1 MSVPSQDTT
10 IGSGRGWLAFKLRCA
25 LCHGLQ
31 VEDAEDGGAASEAQL
46 RRAGQ
51 VVELW
56 EEGRRDV
63 LDAGVDLLYAGVDAL
78 LRGGDCGGDYGG
90 DLFGVFGRNG
100 GGPAPV

>member
-1 MSVPSQDTT
+1 
-10 IGSGRGWLAFKLRCA
+10 
-25 LCHGLQ
+25 
-31 VEDAEDGGAASEAQL
+31 
-46 RRAGQ
+46 
-51 VVELW
+51 VELW